1 MPALTPGHMGHVCAP
16 PWRSPAAGSV
26 ASWGLRQAGGQA
38 APRRQQEPRRAAPA
52 AGGQRLRLAGELPA
66 PAAGGQAVL
75 WPGG

>member
-16 PWRSPAAGSV
+16 PLGAGSA
-26 ASWGLRQAGGQA
+26 ASWGPRQAGGQA

-75 WPGG
+75 RPGG